1 MKPNLNTFILIA
13 GFIAVI
19 LYFDRCRQ
27 GEAGSVTGSK
37 DTVYVVD
44 STKNTIIHV
53 PVFYPAPS
61 KPEIPANLDTFTVIS
76 EHFTPQPFE
85 IHYRDSSVEIN
96 HVGTLF
102 ENRIKTS
109 DLSYKNLRPTQLITH
124 VRPDPKGKLSL
135 GLFAGYSSEPFI
147 GGMAMYSD
155 RRDRSILVGYGTG
168 KTVLIGMGWKISFR
182 KR

>member
-13 GFIAVI
+13 GFIVVI
-19 LYFDRCRQ
+19 WFLKYCGDGAKELTEVVKTEIVYRD
-27 GEAGSVTGSK
+27 TG
-37 DTVYVVD
+37 TH
-44 STKNTIIHV
+44 TIEKV
-53 PVFYPAPS
+53 PVFYPVPG
-61 KPEIPANLDTFTVIS
+61 KPEIPANLDTFTVIA

-124 VRPDPKGKLSL
+124 VRPDPRGKLSL
-135 GLFAGYSSEPFI
+135 GLFAGYSDEPFI
-147 GGMAMYSD
+147 GGLAVYSD

-168 KTVLIGMGWKISFR
+168 KTVLIGMGWKIDLR